1 MAHQTPPKKQFQY
14 QDFQLL
20 PHESLGIG
28 SYGKVCKAILDQL
41 PCAAKLLHPVLF
53 QFNDPGSQTIVR
65 RFEQECEFLS
75 EIRHPHVVQYL
86 GVARDPES
94 GLLVLLMELMDESL
108 TGFLERSNEPLP
120 YHLQVNL
127 CHDVALALAY
137 LHLNGIIH
145 RDLSSN
151 NVLLIA
157 GSRAKVT
164 DFGMSKLSEMHPR
177 ITPLTQCPGTLAY
190 MPPEALKVP
199 PVYSKKLDV
208 FSSGVVAVQIITRNF
223 PDPGPPTM
231 ELEDARYP
239 SGTVLVP
246 VLEIE
251 RRKNHID
258 LINPAH
264 PLLTVALDCLKNR
277 ERERPSAQELCDRIA
292 ALKVEPQY
300 SQSVQEGEREGGRGD
315 NGTAEVLAAKDRDI
329 RERDNQLQEKD
340 NLIRTLEEEVGV
352 VNRQLQMAGVQVRR
366 LQDTKIEE
374 LRQKDEEL
382 QRKDE
387 ELQRKDE
394 ELQRKDKELQQKVQ
408 EKNTQ
413 LELQSQ
419 ELHQKNRELDQK
431 NQDLYQKSQ
440 ENNRE
445 LQEKAHLLQQLQLQL
460 VSQAPP
466 TSLRQATPTSFTFK
480 VSGAGLETAT
490 VKAHSQFSIE
500 ILCSLCGPCSS
511 SQCVTAELISATN
524 SSVTKATVVQ
534 KSPSTY
540 EVTYTPTTRGRH
552 ELCVRVNGD
561 EIQGSPFRVV
571 MYPDPTQLHQPVRV
585 IEEAQRP
592 YGLSFNSL
600 GEMYVA
606 ESSTQHGQVAVF
618 DSSDKRISA
627 IGSMGDGPGQFQY
640 PFYIATDSNDNIYVT
655 SKHKLQNF
663 NRNGEFVKSVGS
675 GSGGSKPGEFHL
687 PRGVKVHQNRVYV
700 CDFHN
705 SRILVFDLELL
716 FITSIGTKGSG
727 QRQFDRPSDLAF
739 DSQGNIYVSEL
750 GNDRVQVLDP
760 NGRYL
765 RQFDDKSGPGKLKS
779 PEGIQIAHDCV
790 YVSDRD
796 NNRIAVFQLS
806 GAFLTS
812 FGKEGRGRGEFRRPG
827 GIMFDCNGFLYVCD
841 WLNNRIQVF

>member
-1 MAHQTPPKKQFQY
+1 MAQQTPPKKQFQY

-20 PHESLGIG
+20 PQESLGIG
-28 SYGKVCKAILDQL
+28 SYGKVCKAVLDQL

-53 QFNDPGSQTIVR
+53 QFNDPASQTIVR

-246 VLEIE
+246 VLEVE

-258 LINPAH
+258 LINPTH

-277 ERERPSAQELCDRIA
+277 ERERPSAQELCQRIA

-315 NGTAEVLAAKDRDI
+315 SGTAEVLAAKDRDI

-352 VNRQLQMAGVQVRR
+352 VNQRLQMAGVQVRR

-382 QRKDE
+382 QQKDE

-394 ELQRKDKELQQKVQ
+394 ELQRKVQ
-408 EKNTQ
+408 EK

-419 ELHQKNRELDQK
+419 ELYQKNRELDQK
-431 NQDLYQKSQ
+431 N
-440 ENNRE
+440 RE
-445 LQEKAHLLQQLQLQL
+445 LQEKDDLLQQLRLQL
-460 VSQAPP
+460 VSQATP
-466 TSLRQATPTSFTFK
+466 TSLTFK
-480 VSGAGLETAT
+480 VSGAGLEAAT
-490 VKAHSQFSIE
+490 VKACSQFSIE
-500 ILCSLCGPCSS
+500 VLYSDGRPCSS
-511 SQCVTAELISATN
+511 SQRVTAELISKTAW
-524 SSVTKATVVQ
+524 SVTKATVVQ
-534 KSPSTY
+534 KSPTTY

-571 MYPDPTQLHQPVRV
+571 VYPDPTQLHQPVRV
-585 IEEAQRP
+585 IEEVRRP
-592 YGLSFNSL
+592 WGVAFNSL

-606 ESSTQHGQVAVF
+606 ESSSYHGQVAVC
-618 DSSDKRISA
+618 DSSGKRISY
-627 IGSMGDGPGQFQY
+627 IGSKGDGPGQFQY
-640 PFYIATDSNDNIYVT
+640 PYYIAIDSNDNIYVT
-655 SKHKLQNF
+655 SQHKLQKF
-663 NRNGEFVKSVGS
+663 DRNGKFVKSVGS
-675 GSGGSKPGEFHL
+675 GSGGSKPGEFNL
-687 PRGVKVHQNRVYV
+687 PRGVKVHQNRIYV

-705 SRILVFDLELL
+705 NRVQLFDLELL

-727 QRQFDRPSDLAF
+727 QGQFNRPEDLAV
-739 DSQGNIYVSEL
+739 DSQGNIYVSEY
-750 GNDRVQVLDP
+750 GNNRVQVLDP

-765 RQFDDKSGPGKLKS
+765 RQFGDKSGPGKLNS

-790 YVSDRD
+790 YVSDCD
-796 NNRIAVFQLS
+796 NHRIAVFQLS

-812 FGKEGRGRGEFRRPG
+812 FGKEGEGRGEFRRPC
-827 GIMFDCNGFLYVCD
+827 GIMFDCDGVLYVCD
-841 WLNNRIQVF
+841 WLNDRIQVF

>member
-1 MAHQTPPKKQFQY
+1 MAQQTPPKKQFQY
-14 QDFQLL
+14 QTFQLL

-53 QFNDPGSQTIVR
+53 QFNDPASQTIVR

-108 TGFLERSNEPLP
+108 TGFLERSNEPLS

-127 CHDVALALAY
+127 CHDIVLALAY

-177 ITPLTQCPGTLAY
+177 MTPLTQCPGMLAY
-190 MPPEALKVP
+190 MPPETLKVP

-208 FSSGVVAVQIITRNF
+208 FSSGVVSVQIITRNF

-231 ELEDARYP
+231 EMEIQDAQFP

-246 VLEIE
+246 VLEVD

-258 LINPAH
+258 LIDPAH
-264 PLLTVALDCLKNR
+264 PLLPVALDCLKNR
-277 ERERPSAQELCDRIA
+277 ERERPSAQELCRRIA

-315 NGTAEVLAAKDRDI
+315 SGTAEALAAKDRDI
-329 RERDNQLQEKD
+329 RERDNR
-340 NLIRTLEEEVGV
+340 IRTLEEEVGV
-352 VNRQLQMAGVQVRR
+352 VNRQLQVAGVQVRR

-387 ELQRKDE
+387 ELQRK
-394 ELQRKDKELQQKVQ
+394 
-408 EKNTQ
+408 NTQ

-419 ELHQKNRELDQK
+419 ELYRKNQELDQK
-431 NQDLYQKSQ
+431 SQ
-440 ENNRE
+440 ELDQSRRE
-445 LQEKAHLLQQLQLQL
+445 LQEKDHLLQQQLQLQLQL
-460 VSQAPP
+460 VSQALP
-466 TSLRQATPTSFTFK
+466 TSLRQATPTFK
-480 VSGAGLETAT
+480 VSGDGLEAAT
-490 VKAHSQFSIE
+490 VKARSQFSIE
-500 ILCSLCGPCSS
+500 ILYSHGWPCSS
-511 SQCVTAELISATN
+511 SQRVTAELISTTS

-561 EIQGSPFRVV
+561 EIQGSLVV
-571 MYPDPTQLHQPVRV
+571 YPDPTQLRQPVRV
-585 IEEAQRP
+585 VEGVRYP
-592 YGLSFNSL
+592 YGVAFNSH
-600 GEMYVA
+600 GEMYVT
-606 ESSTQHGQVAVF
+606 EWEDHQVAVL
-618 DSSDKRISA
+618 DSSGKRISS
-627 IGSMGDGPGQFQY
+627 IGSEGDGPGQFQEPY
-640 PFYIATDSNDNIYVT
+640 YIAIDRNDNIYVA
-655 SKHKLQNF
+655 SQHKLQKF

-675 GSGGSKPGEFHL
+675 GSWGSKPGEFYS
-687 PRGVKVHQNRVYV
+687 PCGVRVHQNRVYV
-700 CDFHN
+700 CDLHN
-705 SRILVFDLELL
+705 GRIQLFDLELS
-716 FITSIGTKGSG
+716 FITSFDTKGSG
-727 QRQFDRPSDLAF
+727 QGQFDRPSDLAF
-739 DSQGNIYVSEL
+739 DSQGNIYVSEY
-750 GNDRVQVLDP
+750 GNSRVQVVDP
-760 NGRYL
+760 NGHYV
-765 RQFDDKSGPGKLKS
+765 RQFDNKRGPGELNC

-790 YVSDRD
+790 YVSDCD
-796 NNRIAVFQLS
+796 NHRIAVFQLS

-812 FGKEGRGRGEFRRPG
+812 FGKGGNGRGEFRCPR

-841 WLNNRIQVF
+841 WLNHRIQVF

>member
-1 MAHQTPPKKQFQY
+1 MAQQTPPKKQFQY
-14 QDFQLL
+14 QNFQLL

-28 SYGKVCKAILDQL
+28 SYEKVCKAILDQL

-53 QFNDPGSQTIVR
+53 QFNDPASQTIVR

-120 YHLQVNL
+120 YHLQVTL

-151 NVLLIA
+151 NVLLVA

-177 ITPLTQCPGTLAY
+177 MTPLTQCPGTLAY

-231 ELEDARYP
+231 EMEDARYP

-246 VLEIE
+246 VLEVE

-264 PLLTVALDCLKNR
+264 PLLPVALNCLKNR
-277 ERERPSAQELCDRIA
+277 ERERPSAQELCRRIA

-315 NGTAEVLAAKDRDI
+315 SGTAEVLVAKDRDI

-340 NLIRTLEEEVGV
+340 NRIQTLEEQVGV
-352 VNRQLQMAGVQVRR
+352 VNRRLQMAGVQVRW

-382 QRKDE
+382 Q
-387 ELQRKDE
+387 
-394 ELQRKDKELQQKVQ
+394 QKVQ
-408 EKNTQ
+408 EKNAQ

-419 ELHQKNRELDQK
+419 ELYLKSQELDQ
-431 NQDLYQKSQ
+431 SR
-440 ENNRE
+440 RE
-445 LQEKAHLLQQLQLQL
+445 LQEKDHLLQQLQLQL
-460 VSQAPP
+460 VSQATP
-466 TSLRQATPTSFTFK
+466 TSLRQATPTSFTVK
-480 VSGAGLETAT
+480 VSGAGVETAT
-490 VKAHSQFSIE
+490 VKARSQFSIE
-500 ILCSLCGPCSS
+500 ILYSHGGPCSS
-511 SQCVTAELISATN
+511 SQRVTAELISTTS

-534 KSPSTY
+534 RSPSTY
-540 EVTYTPTTRGRH
+540 EVTYTPATRGRH
-552 ELCVRVNGD
+552 ELRVRVNGD
-561 EIQGSPFRVV
+561 EIQGSPFKVV
-571 MYPDPTQLHQPVRV
+571 VYPDPTQFRQPVRV
-585 IEEAQRP
+585 IEEVKFPWGVA
-592 YGLSFNSL
+592 FNSH

-606 ESSTQHGQVAVF
+606 ELSPGRRRGQVAVL
-618 DSSDKRISA
+618 DSSGKRISS
-627 IGSMGDGPGQFQY
+627 IGSRGDGPGQFQSPY
-640 PFYIATDSNDNIYVT
+640 YIAIDRNDNIYVT
-655 SKHKLQNF
+655 SLDKLLQKF
-663 NRNGEFVKSVGS
+663 NRNGELVKSVGS
-675 GSGGSKPGEFHL
+675 GSKGSKPGDFNG

-705 SRILVFDLELL
+705 GRIQLFDLELL
-716 FITSIGTKGSG
+716 FITSFGTRGSG
-727 QRQFDRPSDLAF
+727 QGQFDMPSDLAF
-739 DSQGNIYVSEL
+739 DSQESIYVSEL
-750 GNDRVQVLDP
+750 GNNRVQVLDP
-760 NGRYL
+760 NGCYL
-765 RQFDDKSGPGKLKS
+765 RQFGDKSGPGKLKE
-779 PEGIQIAHDCV
+779 PEGIHIAHDCV

-796 NNRIAVFQLS
+796 NHRIAVFQLS

-812 FGKEGRGRGEFRRPG
+812 FGKEGKGRGEFDNPC
-827 GIMFDCNGFLYVCD
+827 GIVFDCNGFLYVCD
-841 WLNNRIQVF
+841 WWNNHIQVF

>member
-1 MAHQTPPKKQFQY
+1 MAQQTPPKKQFQY
-14 QDFQLL
+14 QNFQLL
-20 PHESLGIG
+20 PQESLGIG

-53 QFNDPGSQTIVR
+53 QFNDPASQTIVR

-127 CHDVALALAY
+127 YYDVALALAY

-177 ITPLTQCPGTLAY
+177 MTPLTQCPGTLAY

-231 ELEDARYP
+231 EMEDARYP

-246 VLEIE
+246 VLEVE

-264 PLLTVALDCLKNR
+264 PLLPVALDCLKNR
-277 ERERPSAQELCDRIA
+277 ERERPSAEELCHRIA

-315 NGTAEVLAAKDRDI
+315 SGTAEALAAKDRDI

-340 NLIRTLEEEVGV
+340 NRIQTLEEEVGV
-352 VNRQLQMAGVQVRR
+352 VNRQLQMAGVQVRW

-382 QRKDE
+382 Q
-387 ELQRKDE
+387 
-394 ELQRKDKELQQKVQ
+394 QKVH

-419 ELHQKNRELDQK
+419 ELHQKNQELDQK
-431 NQDLYQKSQ
+431 NRQ
-440 ENNRE
+440 
-445 LQEKAHLLQQLQLQL
+445 LQEKDHLLQQLQLQL

-466 TSLRQATPTSFTFK
+466 TSLRQATPTSYTFK
-480 VSGAGLETAT
+480 VSGAGLEAAT
-490 VKAHSQFSIE
+490 VKARSQFSIE
-500 ILCSLCGPCSS
+500 NLYSRGGPCSS
-511 SQCVTAELISATN
+511 SQRVTAELKSTTTW
-524 SSVTKATVVQ
+524 SVAKATVVQ

-540 EVTYTPTTRGRH
+540 EVTYTPTIRGRH

-571 MYPDPTQLHQPVRV
+571 VYPDLTQLHQPVRV
-585 IEEAQRP
+585 IDGVQYPRGMA
-592 YGLSFNSL
+592 FNNY

-606 ESSTQHGQVAVF
+606 ESSSTNGQVAVL
-618 DSSDKRISA
+618 DSSGKRISS
-627 IGSMGDGPGQFQY
+627 IGSQGDGPGQFQFPY
-640 PFYIATDSNDNIYVT
+640 NIAIDSNDNLYVT
-655 SKHKLQNF
+655 SKHKLQKF

-675 GSGGSKPGEFHL
+675 GSEGSKPGEFNF
-687 PRGVKVHQNRVYV
+687 PRGVRVHQNRVYV

-705 SRILVFDLELL
+705 NRIQLFDLELL

-727 QRQFDRPSDLAF
+727 QGQFDRPNDLAF
-739 DSQGNIYVSEL
+739 DSWGNIYVSEY
-750 GNDRVQVLDP
+750 GNSRVQVLDP

-765 RQFDDKSGPGKLKS
+765 RQFGDKSGPGKLNL
-779 PEGIQIAHDCV
+779 PEGIHIAHDCV
-790 YVSDRD
+790 YISDY
-796 NNRIAVFQLS
+796 NYRIAVFQLS

-812 FGKEGRGRGEFRRPG
+812 FGRKGEGGGEFNRPMS
-827 GIMFDCNGFLYVCD
+827 IMFDCNGFLYICD
-841 WLNNRIQVF
+841 WLNCRIQMF

>member
-1 MAHQTPPKKQFQY
+1 MREQHTEHSAKERARIGKYVCHHGGSTAARVFPKKLGRCVSESTASTLCSRSLKRICECFNHVSSRKMFNTNNYHVNNFQRESIPTYGPLLILTLIDLITYNCGSCMFPNPSHNSSPQVVPTSSHMAQQTPPKKQFQY
-14 QDFQLL
+14 QNFQLL
-20 PHESLGIG
+20 PQESLGIG

-53 QFNDPGSQTIVR
+53 QFNDPASQTIVR

-86 GVARDPES
+86 GVARDPET

-108 TGFLERSNEPLP
+108 TAFLERSNEPLP

-190 MPPEALKVP
+190 MSPEALKVP

-208 FSSGVVAVQIITRNF
+208 FSSGVVAVQIMTRNF

-231 ELEDARYP
+231 EMEIQDTRFP

-246 VLEIE
+246 VLEVE

-264 PLLTVALDCLKNR
+264 PLLPVALDCLKNR
-277 ERERPSAQELCDRIA
+277 ERERPSAQDLCCRIA

-315 NGTAEVLAAKDRDI
+315 SGAAEVLAAKDRYI
-329 RERDNQLQEKD
+329 QEKENRIR
-340 NLIRTLEEEVGV
+340 NLEDEVGV
-352 VNRQLQMAGVQVRR
+352 VGRRLQMAGVQVRR
-366 LQDTKIEE
+366 LQDKKFEE
-374 LRQKDEEL
+374 LQDKDQELQQKDEEL

-387 ELQRKDE
+387 VVR
-394 ELQRKDKELQQKVQ
+394 

-413 LELQSQ
+413 LELLSQ
-419 ELHQKNRELDQK
+419 ELYQKNQELDQK
-431 NQDLYQKSQ
+431 
-440 ENNRE
+440 NRE
-445 LQEKAHLLQQLQLQL
+445 LQEKDRELQAKDRELQAKDRELQEKDRLLQQLQLQL

-466 TSLRQATPTSFTFK
+466 TSPRQATPTSFTYNI
-480 VSGAGLETAT
+480 SGGGLETAT
-490 VKAHSQFSIE
+490 VRTCSQFSIE
-500 ILCSLCGPCSS
+500 VLYSHGGPCSS
-511 SQCVTAELISATN
+511 SQRVTAELISPTS

-561 EIQGSPFRVV
+561 EIHGSPFTVV
-571 MYPDPTQLHQPVRV
+571 VYPDPTQLRQPVSV
-585 IEEAQRP
+585 IEGVKRP
-592 YGLSFNSL
+592 YGVAFNSH
-600 GEMYVA
+600 GKMYVI
-606 ESSTQHGQVAVF
+606 EMHSSQVAVF
-618 DSSDKRISA
+618 DSSGKRIST
-627 IGSMGDGPGQFQY
+627 IGSRGDGPGQFQSLGNVA
-640 PFYIATDSNDNIYVT
+640 IDSNDNIYVT
-655 SKHKLQNF
+655 SEHKLQKF
-663 NRNGEFVKSVGS
+663 DRNGEFVKCW
-675 GSGGSKPGEFHL
+675 EW
-687 PRGVKVHQNRVYV
+687 Q
-700 CDFHN
+700 
-705 SRILVFDLELL
+705 
-716 FITSIGTKGSG
+716 
-727 QRQFDRPSDLAF
+727 
-739 DSQGNIYVSEL
+739 
-750 GNDRVQVLDP
+750 
-760 NGRYL
+760 
-765 RQFDDKSGPGKLKS
+765 
-779 PEGIQIAHDCV
+779 
-790 YVSDRD
+790 
-796 NNRIAVFQLS
+796 
-806 GAFLTS
+806 
-812 FGKEGRGRGEFRRPG
+812 
-827 GIMFDCNGFLYVCD
+827 
-841 WLNNRIQVF
+841 